1 MSKRRGLK
9 GADDN
14 VELNISPLIDM
25 VFILLIFFIV
35 TTVFV
40 EEEGLDVQKPQPGG
54 SATEDTNMIVF
65 LINNNGRVLLDGL
78 DIGVG
83 GVRAAVRRETRKEKP
98 PIIVEVENS
107 APSGIMVRVMD
118 EARIAGAEAISI
130 RRATQ

>member
-54 SATEDTNMIVF
+54 RATDESNMIVF
-65 LINNNGRVLLDGL
+65 LVNNNGRVLFEGR

-98 PIIVEVENS
+98 PIIVEVENA

>member
-1 MSKRRGLK
+1 MSKRRRLK
-9 GADDN
+9 GADDKI
-14 VELNISPLIDM
+14 ELNISPLIDM

-54 SATEDTNMIVF
+54 SATEESNMIVF
-65 LINNNGRVLLDGL
+65 LINNNGRVFFEGQ

-83 GVRAAVRRETRKEKP
+83 GVRAAVRRATQKEKP
-98 PIIVEVENS
+98 PVIIEVENA

-118 EARIAGAEAISI
+118 EARVAEAVAISI